1 MKRSKRQESSII
13 IYFSF
18 YFILLLGL
26 IIFSFSVLYPKIT
39 VIENKKETTKTV
51 FNELNTVSSKWI
63 NYWEFNSMKS
73 AWALNSYQK
82 ELLNSVDVNFYTEN
96 LENNTDK
103 PYLAFIEEKLQEL
116 NNPIEKEKFKKK
128 ENQIINL
135 LPPYSESEVNGAN
148 NLLSDFKFINY
159 IENLLATFSLEYTNE
174 IGISEIHLV
183 EDFSEK
189 WKKSS
194 LDTDIYYIPL
204 SLSLEG
210 TKYNIINFLYFI
222 EYVWNIKIE
231 ENELNIHN
239 QNNDNF
245 LYRRVKILLKNDQPN
260 SNNNSSSYIENYNIF
275 ENQLIDIQ
283 DIEFGEYLDESKEPT
298 ILDTQS
304 IASRVKETQANEKMS
319 IEVSLHFYVKWVQN
333 IKIIDHLKLYVSY
346 FNTTKSLIAKQMW
359 SKDLDTRE
367 KNMMKAM
374 QADINEMSQT
384 LKWINISISK
394 QENLNEAL
402 KDAANYTNILHTMNW
417 KMWYNIYVSNFINE
431 YKKLMSD
438 EKIKKENQTLYNY
451 LSGLEWDIEGLK
463 QTDAES
469 VDSYKMRLDNKKIFE
484 NVIQIQKNIELK
496 K

>member
-26 IIFSFSVLYPKIT
+26 IIYSFSVLYPKIID
-39 VIENKKETTKTV
+39 IENKKEITKNT
-51 FNELNTVSSKWI
+51 FEELDIITKKWI
-63 NYWEFNSMKS
+63 NYWEFNTLKS
-73 AWALNSYQK
+73 VWSLNSYQK
-82 ELLNSVDVNFYTEN
+82 ELLNSIDANFYNEN
-96 LENNTDK
+96 LKNNTDK
-103 PYLAFIEEKLQEL
+103 SYATFLEERLWEL
-116 NNPIEKEKFKKK
+116 NNPIEKEKLKKK

-135 LPPYSESEVNGAN
+135 LPPYSESDVNGED

-159 IENLLATFSLEYTNE
+159 IENLFATFWLEYDSE
-174 IGISEIHLV
+174 IWISEINLV
-183 EDFSEK
+183 EEFSET

-204 SLSLEG
+204 NLSLEW
-210 TKYNIINFLYFI
+210 TKYNMINFLYFI

-245 LYRRVKILLKNDQPN
+245 LYRRVKILLKNDQPSASN
-260 SNNNSSSYIENYNIF
+260 YSNNYIENYNIF
-275 ENQLIDIQ
+275 ENQLIDIES
-283 DIEFGEYLDESKEPT
+283 IEFGEYLDGAEKP
-298 ILDTQS
+298 IIQDTQS
-304 IASRVKETQANEKMS
+304 IASRVKETQANEK
-319 IEVSLHFYVKWVQN
+319 ISLDISLRFYIKWVQN
-333 IKIIDHLKLYVSY
+333 IKIIDHLKLYITY

-359 SKDLDTRE
+359 NKNLNTSE
-367 KNMMKAM
+367 KNVIKAM

-384 LKWINISISK
+384 LKTINLSISR
-394 QENLNEAL
+394 QENLNESL
-402 KDAANYTNILHTMNW
+402 KSAANYTNILHTMHS

-438 EKIKKENQTLYNY
+438 EKIKNDNQTLYNY
-451 LSGLEWDIEGLK
+451 LLSLETDIEWLK
-463 QTDAES
+463 KTDSES
-469 VDSYKMRLDNKKIFE
+469 DDNYKNRINNKKIFE